1 MISNKLKNTFKYFL
15 PSSYQLKLSVT
26 NLFTRTV
33 FILMVYISYFII
45 ILQIPESMS
54 YRLELA
60 LLLTCA
66 FSLILYLPL
75 IERLTRYMRTKF
87 LSEYLTEDAESYR
100 QAIKRFNFDSLIKNV
115 FPDMVKITGSQSGTM
130 AVLTQNGTFAFHSYF
145 RGRQKKLSPTKDI
158 VVKSSFQSFLLAN
171 RNGASVANTFSNE
184 NINNDFMELHANYIH
199 PFIFREKLFGFI
211 AVSNIPNS
219 DASHSLSLLA
229 GQSAL
234 TIHNHILSY
243 HISENKKYQ
252 KEAEYA
258 VRVQNLL
265 ETGTIPKILGWE
277 ITPFKRTNRN
287 LIEFFQVEDGS
298 WFFVILNAGKS
309 YQHIGII
316 LSYILGVVY
325 SQSRL
330 KLLKGF
336 SDIKTLIQS
345 TFQKLDWKENF
356 EMIIGK
362 IGYSELYII
371 QEGKQFKI
379 LRNSEEVVAS
389 MGWKNMISMDKGPII
404 IQQRGEPV
412 LKFNFNESEII

>member
-1 MISNKLKNTFKYFL
+1 MKFFL

-26 NLFTRTV
+26 NLFTRSV
-33 FILMVYISYFII
+33 FILLVYVSYFII
-45 ILQIPESMS
+45 LVQIPETMS

-60 LLLTCA
+60 LLLTSA
-66 FSLILYLPL
+66 FALILYLPL
-75 IERLTRYMRTKF
+75 IERLARYMRTKF

-100 QAIKRFNFDSLIKNV
+100 QAIKRFNFDALIKNV

-158 VVKSSFQSFLLAN
+158 LVKSSFQSFLLAN

-184 NINNDFMELHANYIH
+184 NINNDFMELHANYIY

-265 ETGTIPKILGWE
+265 ETGTIPNILGWE
-277 ITPFKRTNRN
+277 IIPFKRTNRN

-345 TFQKLDWKENF
+345 TFQKLDWKENY

-379 LRNSEEVVAS
+379 IRNSEEVVAS

-412 LKFNFNESEII
+412 LKFNFKELEVQ

>member
-1 MISNKLKNTFKYFL
+1 MISNKIKNTLKFFL

-33 FILMVYISYFII
+33 FIVLVYISYFII
-45 ILQIPESMS
+45 IFQIPESMS

-100 QAIKRFNFDSLIKNV
+100 QAIKRFNFDALIKNV

-130 AVLTQNGTFAFHSYF
+130 AVLTHNGTFAFHSYF

-158 VVKSSFQSFLLAN
+158 IVRSSFQSFLLAN